1 MSAADTASEPV
12 LCVDLDG
19 TLARGDTM
27 VRAGRRLLVRKPW
40 LAPRLAWWNLRGR
53 GHLKDQIAR
62 RAAFDAASLLYHQGL
77 LRWLREEKT
86 RGRRIIIASGADR
99 RVVTA
104 VARHLGL
111 FDDIV
116 ASDGRVNLTGARKA
130 AALQAR
136 FGAFDYV
143 GNSRTDLAVW
153 RHARRSYLVA
163 RRRGHAA
170 RFGRLVHFARIFDAT
185 EEF

>member
-1 MSAADTASEPV
+1 VTATDASSEPV

-27 VRAGRRLLVRKPW
+27 LRAGSRLLVRRPW

-62 RAAFDAASLLYHQGL
+62 RAAFDPASLRYHQGL
-77 LRWLREEKT
+77 LRWLRAEKAK
-86 RGRRIIIASGADR
+86 GRRIVIASGADR
-99 RVVTA
+99 RVVAA

-111 FDDIV
+111 FDDIL
-116 ASDGRVNLTGARKA
+116 ASEDRTNLTGPRKA

-153 RHARRSYLVA
+153 RHARQSYLVA
-163 RRRGHAA
+163 RRRGLAA
-170 RFGRLVHFARIFDAT
+170 RFGRKVRFARIFDAT

>member
-1 MSAADTASEPV
+1 MASDEPV

-27 VRAGRRLLVRKPW
+27 LRAGRGLLARRPW

-53 GHLKDQIAR
+53 SHLKDQIAR
-62 RAAFDAASLLYHQGL
+62 RAAFDPSSLRYHQGL
-77 LRWLREEKT
+77 LRWLRAEKAK
-86 RGRRIIIASGADR
+86 GRRLVIASGADR
-99 RVVTA
+99 RVVAA
-104 VARHLGL
+104 VAHHLGL
-111 FDDIV
+111 FDEIL
-116 ASDGRVNLTGARKA
+116 ASDGHINLTGPRKA
-130 AALQAR
+130 AALQAQ
-136 FGAFDYV
+136 FGTFDYV

-163 RRRGHAA
+163 RRRGHAI
-170 RFGRLVHFARIFDAT
+170 RFGRRVRFARIFDAT